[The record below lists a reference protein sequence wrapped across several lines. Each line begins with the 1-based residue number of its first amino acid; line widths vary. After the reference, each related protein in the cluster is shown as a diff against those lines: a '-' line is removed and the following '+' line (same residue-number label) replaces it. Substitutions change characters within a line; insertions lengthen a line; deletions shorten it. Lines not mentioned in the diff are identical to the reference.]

1 MSFKLKPT
9 RNNPNPIEIKK
20 EIEIIEVTTNGQ
32 YNNNYSNNN
41 EKIKQL
47 ESENIILKSKIY
59 DLNEIIQ
66 DQSNEI
72 TVLKLKLN
80 KYETQSNDIMSN
92 PFESDQQNNQLDK
105 TIVKIEPDSI
115 NHCIFVPESSTH
127 SDQNGDNKTFNFE
140 SNHDKSTWESDTD
153 SDQSDYETHNI
164 TK

>member
-1 MSFKLKPT
+1 MTVRL
-9 RNNPNPIEIKK
+9 
-20 EIEIIEVTTNGQ
+20 
-32 YNNNYSNNN
+32 YNYSNNN

-59 DLNEIIQ
+59 DLNEIFQ

-105 TIVKIEPDSI
+105 TIVKIEQDSI

-127 SDQNGDNKTFNFE
+127 SDQNGDNETFNFE